1 MVAIRDNEIAA
12 EVSGINVARTK
23 IITFGVSAAI
33 AGVGGAMLALNTG
46 RVNPT
51 SFTLLVSIYLLVAV
65 VVGGAATVI
74 GPVVGAVVFGVLN
87 DIVGPELPGRFENS
101 LPLILGTLLVLQML
115 IAPNGIVG
123 QFNDLKAK
131 IMNRHTGVDAEV
143 MMVPTDSNN
152 QEEPE
157 Q

>member
-1 MVAIRDNEIAA
+1 
-12 EVSGINVARTK
+12 
-23 IITFGVSAAI
+23 
-33 AGVGGAMLALNTG
+33 MLALNTG